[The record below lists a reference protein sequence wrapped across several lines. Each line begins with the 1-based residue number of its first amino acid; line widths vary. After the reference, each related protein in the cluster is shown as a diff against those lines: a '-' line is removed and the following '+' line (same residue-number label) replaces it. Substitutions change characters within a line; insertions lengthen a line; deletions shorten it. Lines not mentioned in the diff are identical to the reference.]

1 MQWNDR
7 KNKLRAILAINA
19 NPDNN
24 YDQPEPEITTL
35 LCPQVV
41 DGNGWSTIHTQVCGS
56 IAKMFQLLLVF
67 PVVCMCVC
75 VCVLNLLNAN
85 LVNALLNRQ
94 RSATKLMPR
103 TPTAEPEPEQEE

>member
-1 MQWNDR
+1 M
-7 KNKLRAILAINA
+7 
-19 NPDNN
+19 
-24 YDQPEPEITTL
+24 EMGE
-35 LCPQVV
+35 V
-41 DGNGWSTIHTQVCGS
+41 HTRVWCGS
-56 IAKMFQLLLVF
+56 IAKMFHLLLVL
-67 PVVCMCVC
+67 PVCVC